1 MRGTQERPG
10 PVGFVGPRAD
20 QAKGVDAHSLWL
32 PVVSAACFL
41 MALVCSESM
50 HFRAFWPELLAV
62 VSLGTLL
69 TALVRDVSEGLRGRQ
84 SGAEGM

>member
-1 MRGTQERPG
+1 
-10 PVGFVGPRAD
+10 
-20 QAKGVDAHSLWL
+20 
-32 PVVSAACFL
+32 
-41 MALVCSESM
+41 MALVCSESI

-84 SGAEGM
+84 SGAEGA